1 MNSFW
6 AIWCRAATF
15 ATERRDLDMWGRIA
29 ATSTWISFWVYKVV
43 PTIIYN
49 VLPSLKCG
57 WWGQASACKWVGS
70 RVGCAKSPFRTIQI
84 SSKIYKI
91 LKTVEFFN
99 MWLFISEIKN
109 LNFCICQNT
118 HFCCSGLG
126 QVSSWWINSIFCVGK
141 VSIWRCLFM
150 LTFSGLHFLF
160 YKYPMNFQQGLV
172 QPPVD

>member
-1 MNSFW
+1 MALLLGVWLFLSLRFFLKKLFFP
-6 AIWCRAATF
+6 CRNQILEMLF
-15 ATERRDLDMWGRIA
+15 KYMCKFR
-29 ATSTWISFWVYKVV
+29 TSSEKFEI
-43 PTIIYN
+43 
-49 VLPSLKCG
+49 
-57 WWGQASACKWVGS
+57 
-70 RVGCAKSPFRTIQI
+70 RTIQI
-84 SSKIYKI
+84 SWKIYKI

-126 QVSSWWINSIFCVGK
+126 QVSSWWINSIFCVG

-150 LTFSGLHFLF
+150 STFSGLHFLF

>member
-1 MNSFW
+1 MALLFGVW
-6 AIWCRAATF
+6 LF
-15 ATERRDLDMWGRIA
+15 L
-29 ATSTWISFWVYKVV
+29 
-43 PTIIYN
+43 
-49 VLPSLKCG
+49 SLRFFLKKLLFPCG
-57 WWGQASACKWVGS
+57 NEILEMLFKYMCK
-70 RVGCAKSPFRTIQI
+70 FRTRSEKFEIRTMQI
-84 SSKIYKI
+84 SWKIYKL

-109 LNFCICQNT
+109 LHFCICQNT

-141 VSIWRCLFM
+141 VSIWRCLLM
-150 LTFSGLHFLF
+150 LTFSGLRFLF

>member
-1 MNSFW
+1 MALLLGVWLFLSLRFFLKKLFFP
-6 AIWCRAATF
+6 CRNKILEMLF
-15 ATERRDLDMWGRIA
+15 KYMCKFR
-29 ATSTWISFWVYKVV
+29 TSSEKFEI
-43 PTIIYN
+43 
-49 VLPSLKCG
+49 
-57 WWGQASACKWVGS
+57 
-70 RVGCAKSPFRTIQI
+70 RTIQI
-84 SSKIYKI
+84 SWKIYKI

-99 MWLFISEIKN
+99 MWLFISKIKN

-141 VSIWRCLFM
+141 VSIWRCLLM

-172 QPPVD
+172 QPPVE

>member
-1 MNSFW
+1 MALLLGVWLFLSL
-6 AIWCRAATF
+6 TF
-15 ATERRDLDMWGRIA
+15 FLKKLFFPCGKQILEMLFKYMCKFR
-29 ATSTWISFWVYKVV
+29 TSSEKFEI
-43 PTIIYN
+43 
-49 VLPSLKCG
+49 
-57 WWGQASACKWVGS
+57 
-70 RVGCAKSPFRTIQI
+70 RTIQI
-84 SSKIYKI
+84 SWKIYKI

-99 MWLFISEIKN
+99 MWLFISKIKN

-150 LTFSGLHFLF
+150 PTFSGLHFLF

>member
-1 MNSFW
+1 MALLLGVWLF
-6 AIWCRAATF
+6 F
-15 ATERRDLDMWGRIA
+15 
-29 ATSTWISFWVYKVV
+29 
-43 PTIIYN
+43 
-49 VLPSLKCG
+49 SLRFFLKKFFFPCG
-57 WWGQASACKWVGS
+57 NQILEMLFKYMCKFRTRS
-70 RVGCAKSPFRTIQI
+70 EKFEIRTIQI
-84 SSKIYKI
+84 SWKIYKI
-91 LKTVEFFN
+91 LKTVELFN
-99 MWLFISEIKN
+99 MWLFISRIKN

-141 VSIWRCLFM
+141 VSIWRCLLM

>member
-1 MNSFW
+1 MHFW
-6 AIWCRAATF
+6 
-15 ATERRDLDMWGRIA
+15 ERLGEIFQKWPY
-29 ATSTWISFWVYKVV
+29 FWVFGCFLVWGFF
-43 PTIIYN
+43 
-49 VLPSLKCG
+49 LKNFFFPCG
-57 WWGQASACKWVGS
+57 NQILEMLFKYMCKFRTS
-70 RVGCAKSPFRTIQI
+70 SEKFEIRTIQI
-84 SSKIYKI
+84 SWKIYKI

-99 MWLFISEIKN
+99 MWLFISKIKN
-109 LNFCICQNT
+109 LYFFICQNT
-118 HFCCSGLG
+118 HFCYSGLG